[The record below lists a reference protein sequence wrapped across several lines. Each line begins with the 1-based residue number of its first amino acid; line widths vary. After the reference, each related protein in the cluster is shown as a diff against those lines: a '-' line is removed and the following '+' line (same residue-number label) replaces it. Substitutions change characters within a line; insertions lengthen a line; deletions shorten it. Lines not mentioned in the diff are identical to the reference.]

1 MLTADFEE
9 SKDVVNE
16 KRIDVIW
23 LLDGEFDVLYE
34 RFDHS
39 VSQNLLPSKV

>member
-1 MLTADFEE
+1 MLAADFEE

-16 KRIDVIW
+16 KRIDVVW
-23 LLDGEFDVLYE
+23 LLDCEFDVLNE

-39 VSQNLLPSKV
+39 VSQNLLSSKV